1 MSAGLNLAQLQAVHY
16 TEGPCLVLAGAGSG
30 KTRVITHKIARLIET
45 GLAPRRIA
53 AITFTNKAAAEMRE
67 RAAGLIGRQAKDV
80 LVCTFHALGVR
91 MVREDGHV
99 LGLKPQFSILDQ
111 DDVTGILKDC
121 AGGTTDAATARQ
133 WQWTISNW
141 KNQGWDSRKALAMA
155 QDDNERSIALIM
167 QRYEERLTAYQS
179 VDFDDLIGMPMR
191 LLRGHAEVREK
202 WQRLLGHVLVDEYQ
216 DTNAT
221 QYELLRM
228 LVGERAHFTAVGD
241 DDQSIYGW
249 RGATL
254 DNLKKLPVDFPQLKI
269 IKLEQNYRSTSAILR
284 AANNVIGPNPKL
296 FPKTLFSELGEGEP
310 VRIVDC
316 DTEEHEAERAVAR
329 IQGLRASMNPQPAW
343 KDMAILYRANHQ
355 AKPFEKALRKAN
367 IPYKVSGGTSFFDR
381 AEIKD
386 LCAWFRLWINN
397 DDDPAFLRAI
407 GTPKRGIGHTT
418 LGKLGEF
425 SGAHKLSMFGSLFNA
440 MLEEALPRKAFESL
454 LEFGRYINDLEY
466 QARHTLGAEAARA
479 FLLDWLK
486 EIGYEQYLYD
496 SEDSESVAAARWS
509 NVLEFCDWMSQRA
522 GGKIEDAAGTTT
534 QTEVKSLLEVS
545 QNIAL
550 LSTISEREQEQDMVV
565 LSTLHASK
573 GLEWPHVMLVGATEG
588 MLPFKLDDDD
598 GRQQKL
604 SDETAAR
611 LQEERRLMY
620 VGITRAQR
628 TLAVSWTKRRKKGRE
643 MVACQPSRFI
653 KEMGLDAATAKEDPR
668 EKLRKLREEFAARK
682 AQPGA
687 AAAS

>member
-1 MSAGLNLAQLQAVHY
+1 
-16 TEGPCLVLAGAGSG
+16 
-30 KTRVITHKIARLIET
+30 
-45 GLAPRRIA
+45 
-53 AITFTNKAAAEMRE
+53 
-67 RAAGLIGRQAKDV
+67 
-80 LVCTFHALGVR
+80 
-91 MVREDGHV
+91 
-99 LGLKPQFSILDQ
+99 
-111 DDVTGILKDC
+111 
-121 AGGTTDAATARQ
+121 
-133 WQWTISNW
+133 
-141 KNQGWDSRKALAMA
+141 
-155 QDDNERSIALIM
+155 
-167 QRYEERLTAYQS
+167 
-179 VDFDDLIGMPMR
+179 
-191 LLRGHAEVREK
+191 
-202 WQRLLGHVLVDEYQ
+202 
-216 DTNAT
+216 
-221 QYELLRM
+221 
-228 LVGERAHFTAVGD
+228 
-241 DDQSIYGW
+241 
-249 RGATL
+249 
-254 DNLKKLPVDFPQLKI
+254 
-269 IKLEQNYRSTSAILR
+269 
-284 AANNVIGPNPKL
+284 
-296 FPKTLFSELGEGEP
+296 
-310 VRIVDC
+310 
-316 DTEEHEAERAVAR
+316 
-329 IQGLRASMNPQPAW
+329 
-343 KDMAILYRANHQ
+343 
-355 AKPFEKALRKAN
+355 
-367 IPYKVSGGTSFFDR
+367 
-381 AEIKD
+381 
-386 LCAWFRLWINN
+386 
-397 DDDPAFLRAI
+397 
-407 GTPKRGIGHTT
+407 
-418 LGKLGEF
+418 
-425 SGAHKLSMFGSLFNA
+425 MFGSLFNA

-466 QARHTLGAEAARA
+466 RARHTLGAEAARG

-598 GRQQKL
+598 GRQQKV

-682 AQPGA
+682 AQTGA
-687 AAAS
+687 AS